1 MTRIVTFDA
10 ATAAKLGS
18 FKERIEVCDETG
30 RPLGHFTPLGVKS
43 VYEGLNSP
51 FSDEELDRRQREGGG
66 RTLAEVLAD
75 LERLQ

>member
-43 VYEGLNSP
+43 IYEGADCPLNE
-51 FSDEELDRRQREGGG
+51 EELDRRQREGGG
-66 RTLAEVLAD
+66 RTTDEVLRR
-75 LERLQ
+75 LENLA